1 MNYQKTPLT
10 SKGKSLI
17 GGVVLSAILVFIV
30 IMQINSALAQAGPS
44 QVDSP
49 QVFASTGTLNFQ
61 GELTDNGSG
70 NAIPDGS
77 YNMRFAIYDAATG
90 GNKKWP
96 LSNAYESQT
105 GVAVS
110 GGLFNVQLGTIDP
123 ITPGVFAGGGDRYL
137 QIWVCTSAGS
147 GCTTYDDLGRLPISS
162 AAYAQ
167 NLAAGSSIEGS
178 SNSLLSLYGSDTSG
192 SVLTVNSTATTG
204 NAAAVYGSSASGSG
218 AGLSGYNSAN
228 GYGVYGSSTSGYGV
242 YGTSANTAVN
252 GFSTGTSG
260 IVYGVKGR
268 SASPD
273 GAGIAGFNVA
283 IDGDAAGVYGRSDSS
298 YGGKGVYGIGND
310 STGLNY
316 GVYGESLSP
325 YGRGVYGY
333 ASSTGNGDSIGVL
346 GRSDSVGGTGIFG
359 FSSAETGQ
367 NYGVYGKSYSTNGFG
382 VLGSATA
389 LTGTTF
395 GVYGVNSSP
404 DGYAVYGRTLD
415 PNGYGIYSEG
425 DAHIDGTLTWRTITR
440 TLTLTAADFNPA
452 SSTQSYGNNGDV
464 LQNTETAS
472 LIADTFIAP
481 VHLPQNATITKI
493 SFHYYANASL
503 IGASTCST
511 PYDDGTCYEG
521 RIFLF
526 RSLTGRQL
534 MAQVNNSPTSSGSTN
549 YVATSAIN
557 YPLID
562 NDNYGYYIHA
572 TLLRG
577 DVIWLYSVQIEY
589 TISGP

>member
-1 MNYQKTPLT
+1 M
-10 SKGKSLI
+10 
-17 GGVVLSAILVFIV
+17 FMV
-30 IMQINSALAQAGPS
+30 ITQINGALAQDSPS
-44 QVDSP
+44 GIDSP
-49 QVFASTGTLNFQ
+49 QVFASTGALNFQ

-137 QIWVCTSAGS
+137 QIWVCTSAGAS
-147 GCTTYDDLGRLPISS
+147 CTTYDDLGRLPISS

-192 SVLTVNSTATTG
+192 GVLTVNSTATTG
-204 NAAAVYGSSASGSG
+204 NASAVFGSSAADGGAGISGS
-218 AGLSGYNSAN
+218 NSAN
-228 GYGVYGSSTSGYGV
+228 GYGVYGSSNGGYGV
-242 YGTSANTAVN
+242 YGNSTSGAGVAGTSSLTGVAGVANDSGGRGVYGSSIATSGTAYGVYGSAYASN
-252 GFSTGTSG
+252 SAGIGVYGTASFTGTVGVATASTGGVGVFGQGETYGIQGTTSDSNLNG
-260 IVYGVKGR
+260 VGVYG
-268 SASPD
+268 SAPMT
-273 GAGIAGFNVA
+273 GTMGVATTAGSAVGVYGEAPATIGGNNT
-283 IDGDAAGVYGRSDSS
+283 GVYGRSNS
-298 YGGKGVYGIGND
+298 ND
-310 STGLNY
+310 N
-316 GVYGESLSP
+316 
-325 YGRGVYGY
+325 GRGVYGY
-333 ASSTGNGDSIGVL
+333 AAAAS
-346 GRSDSVGGTGIFG
+346 GT
-359 FSSAETGQ
+359 T
-367 NYGVYGKSYSTNGFG
+367 YGVYG
-382 VLGSATA
+382 
-389 LTGTTF
+389 LTM
-395 GVYGVNSSP
+395 SP
-404 DGYAVYGRTLD
+404 DGYGVYGLSNN
-415 PNGYGIYSEG
+415 PNGYGIYSDG
-425 DAHIDGTLTWRTITR
+425 NAHINGTLTWKTITR

-452 SSTQSYGNNGDV
+452 SSAQSYSNIGDV

-481 VHLPQNATITKI
+481 IHLPQNATITKI
-493 SFHYYANASL
+493 TFHYYANASL
-503 IGASTCST
+503 VGTSTCNN

-526 RSLTGRQL
+526 RSLTGRQQ
-534 MAQVNNSPTSSGSTN
+534 MAQVNNSPGGAGSTN
-549 YVATSAIN
+549 SVTTSAIN

-589 TISGP
+589 TIAGP